1 METDRAMID
10 LPDLESST
18 RGRDTLR
25 AIQDYYGRVLA
36 GSKDLKTDACCS
48 TDSLAPH
55 LKAILSEIDPE
66 IIEKF
71 YGCGSPIPDALEGC
85 TVLDMGCGTGRDA
98 FLCARLVGERG
109 HVIGLDMTDEQLA
122 VANRHVET
130 ESRRFGLAAPN
141 IRFAKGYMEDLRAVG
156 IDDESVDVVI
166 SNCVINL
173 SPDKE
178 RVFGEIFRVLKPG
191 GELHFADI
199 FADRRLPEAWRD
211 DPVLLGECLAGAMY
225 LEDFR
230 RLLLGLGVPD
240 VRKITERRIGID
252 NPEIEAKVGGIG
264 FHSVTFRAFKLGSL
278 EDRCEDYGQ
287 VATYLGTIAHRPHRF
302 PLDDHHVFIAGK
314 PMLVCGNTASMI
326 EETRLSRHFRVE
338 GDRSRHF
345 GLFPCGPDRAT
356 SVEGDSP
363 GGCC

>member
-1 METDRAMID
+1 MID
-10 LPDLESST
+10 WPDSESAS
-18 RGRDTLR
+18 RGRESLR
-25 AIQDYYGRVLA
+25 AIQDYYGRVLG

-48 TDSLAPH
+48 SDRLAPH
-55 LKAILSEIDPE
+55 LQAILSEMDPE

-98 FLCARLVGERG
+98 FLCAHLVGERG
-109 HVIGLDMTDEQLA
+109 QVIGLDMTDEQLA
-122 VANRHVET
+122 VANRHVEP
-130 ESRRFGLAAPN
+130 ESRRFGFGTPN

-156 IDDESVDVVI
+156 IDDASVDVVI

-173 SPDKE
+173 APDKQ
-178 RVFGEIFRVLKPG
+178 RVFREIFRVLRPG
-191 GELHFADI
+191 GELYFSDI
-199 FADRRLPEAWRD
+199 FADRRLPDAWRD

-240 VRKITERRIGID
+240 VRVVTERRIDID
-252 NPEIEAKVGGIG
+252 NAEIEAKVGGVE
-264 FHSVTFRAFKLGSL
+264 FHSVTFRAFKLESL

-287 VATYLGTIAHRPHRF
+287 VATYLGTIPHRPHRL
-302 PLDDHHVFIAGK
+302 PLDDHHVFTAGK
-314 PMLVCGNTASMI
+314 PMLVCGNTAAMI
-326 EETRLSRHFRVE
+326 EETRLGRHFRIE

-345 GLFPCGPDRAT
+345 GLFPCGPERANPA
-356 SVEGDSP
+356 EGDSA